1 MPRHRDYD
9 SYDEYSDSP
18 PRYRSDKHHDKD
30 RGDRDRRSKPAY
42 KEEEII
48 EARGAAPVAAARRDA
63 LIRRQ
68 MSDDSIEEVRREFP
82 PGGDPAYARGTTRRA
97 RSDGR
102 GRYGDDYSDDDRY
115 GGRRKKDK
123 RYDDRRGEFGKI
135 GLQRNPLTR
144 P

>member
-9 SYDEYSDSP
+9 SYDDYSDSP
-18 PRYRSDKHHDKD
+18 PRHRSDRHRD
-30 RGDRDRRSKPAY
+30 RERDRDRVDRDRRSKPAY

-48 EARGAAPVAAARRDA
+48 EARGAAPVAAARRDQ

-82 PGGDPAYARGTTRRA
+82 PGGDPGYERRTTRRA

-102 GRYGDDYSDDDRY
+102 GRYDDNYSHDDYNS
-115 GGRRKKDK
+115 GRRKKDK
-123 RYDDRRGEFGKI
+123 RYEERRGKAGI
-135 GLQRNPLTR
+135 GIL
-144 P
+144 

>member
-1 MPRHRDYD
+1 MPRHRSYD
-9 SYDEYSDSP
+9 SYDDDSDSP
-18 PRYRSDKHHDKD
+18 PRHRSDHRHRDRDHDRE
-30 RGDRDRRSKPAY
+30 RGDRHSKPAY

-48 EARGAAPVAAARRDA
+48 EARGAAPVAAARRDQ

-82 PGGDPAYARGTTRRA
+82 PGGDPGYTRRTARRA

-102 GRYGDDYSDDDRY
+102 GRYDEDYSDDDYY

-123 RYDDRRGEFGKI
+123 RYDDRKGELGE
-135 GLQRNPLTR
+135 LVSRDWH
-144 P
+144 